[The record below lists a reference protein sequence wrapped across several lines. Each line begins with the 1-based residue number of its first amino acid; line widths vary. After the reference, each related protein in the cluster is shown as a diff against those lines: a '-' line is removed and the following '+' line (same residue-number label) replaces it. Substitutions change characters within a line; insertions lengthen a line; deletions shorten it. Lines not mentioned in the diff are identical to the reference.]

1 MEVVTELMAGLGK
14 IPQTKKPKF
23 RKRTKISA
31 KNS

>member
-1 MEVVTELMAGLGK
+1 MEVVTELMAGIGK
-14 IPQTKKPKF
+14 TPQIKKPEF